1 MIGWGEKQNLFSDW
15 KRCRCFDCNCPVVC
29 SEVQKRRVYA
39 FRDNNKGTL
48 LQAQR
53 EDNDMSPLCT
63 HIRESVGT
71 GPIPDCRNDPT
82 LSSSCMFRD
91 TAVFVPLVLII
102 SLRLQASSYP
112 DKSLLL
118 TLRAD
123 TDLAPSD
130 LEGAGRVQTNQACE
144 ERSKTCSERCVN

>member
-1 MIGWGEKQNLFSDW
+1 
-15 KRCRCFDCNCPVVC
+15 
-29 SEVQKRRVYA
+29 
-39 FRDNNKGTL
+39 
-48 LQAQR
+48 
-53 EDNDMSPLCT
+53 MSPLCT

-112 DKSLLL
+112 DKSLGL

-123 TDLAPSD
+123 ADLAPSD
-130 LEGAGRVQTNQACE
+130 SEGAGRRRGGFKQTKPVKSGVRLA
-144 ERSKTCSERCVN
+144 RSAV

>member
-1 MIGWGEKQNLFSDW
+1 
-15 KRCRCFDCNCPVVC
+15 
-29 SEVQKRRVYA
+29 
-39 FRDNNKGTL
+39 
-48 LQAQR
+48 
-53 EDNDMSPLCT
+53 MSPLCT

-82 LSSSCMFRD
+82 LSSSCMFRG

-112 DKSLLL
+112 DKSLGL

-123 TDLAPSD
+123 TDLAPSH
-130 LEGAGRVQTNQACE
+130 LEGAGGRRGGFKQTKPVKNRVRLA
-144 ERSKTCSERCVN
+144 RSAV